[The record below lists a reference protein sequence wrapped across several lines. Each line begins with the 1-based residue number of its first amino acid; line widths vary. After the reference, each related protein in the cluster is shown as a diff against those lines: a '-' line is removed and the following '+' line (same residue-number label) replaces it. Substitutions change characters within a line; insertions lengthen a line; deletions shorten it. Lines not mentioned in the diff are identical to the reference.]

1 MGLSRDAK
9 DALEEHRRFLFWF
22 WPVMRIKGALE
33 ECRNECLVLARVVK
47 DALEERQD
55 NCMVL
60 TSIAKDALEER
71 RRDFNLLLTRDAKGA
86 LEECRNDCSVFGS
99 CCERRSGRVSE
110 LLLGLGLCCQR
121 RSGRTSE

>member
-1 MGLSRDAK
+1 MKKTDYLGLSRDAK
-9 DALEEHRRFLFWF
+9 GALEEHRRFLFWF

-47 DALEERQD
+47 DVLEERRD

-71 RRDFNLLLTRDAKGA
+71 RRDFNLL
-86 LEECRNDCSVFGS
+86 
-99 CCERRSGRVSE
+99 RVSDSR
-110 LLLGLGLCCQR
+110 CQR
-121 RSGRTSE
+121 RSGRVPKKLLAFWLVL